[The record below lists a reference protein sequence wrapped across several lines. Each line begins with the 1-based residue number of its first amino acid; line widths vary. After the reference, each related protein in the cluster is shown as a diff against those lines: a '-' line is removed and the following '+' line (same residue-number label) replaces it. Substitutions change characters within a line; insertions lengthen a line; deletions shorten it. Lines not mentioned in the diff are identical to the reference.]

1 MRSVKENYQQC
12 MRMFHVISFYVLV
25 DKEVHDKYI
34 LDKFTGFM
42 VFSGPENT
50 RFVSTLIMNT
60 NSLFNFKILDLH
72 RKGKENF

>member
-1 MRSVKENYQQC
+1 MC
-12 MRMFHVISFYVLV
+12 PLISFYVLV

-34 LDKFTGFM
+34 LGKFTGLM

-60 NSLFNFKILDLH
+60 NSLFNLKILDLH
-72 RKGKENF
+72 RKRKENF